1 MKILNLTTNEVN
13 QNGYHKNIL
22 TKDKIGALF
31 IFPNG
36 YTPSDC
42 LSCEGYVLKI
52 TDYKKLYKVLGK
64 NYNTGSEAS
73 DEFRIPDYNVTGR
86 FLQPSSKPGELI
98 AAGLPN
104 ITATTDAG
112 GVGSKPI
119 YIGNPKGA
127 FYSISTGAT
136 MTRSENASGRP
147 YGLGFN
153 ASRSNAI
160 YGASSTV
167 QPPAQGVHIC
177 IKYK

>member
-64 NYNTGSEAS
+64 DFFNQVYHLLE
-73 DEFRIPDYNVTGR
+73 V
-86 FLQPSSKPGELI
+86 K
-98 AAGLPN
+98 
-104 ITATTDAG
+104 
-112 GVGSKPI
+112 
-119 YIGNPKGA
+119 NPQV
-127 FYSISTGAT
+127 Y
-136 MTRSENASGRP
+136 
-147 YGLGFN
+147 L
-153 ASRSNAI
+153 
-160 YGASSTV
+160 V
-167 QPPAQGVHIC
+167 
-177 IKYK
+177 